1 MSSHWQSRWALW
13 SHAAEA
19 ENTRLNWS
27 RSMYKGAWMIH
38 CPSCICHKKLNLR
51 NFVFNHLWRPRISRT
66 VRKWGRVLWDCR
78 AYACAYACHSF
89 LENIWLWS
97 RFCTHTH
104 RSAKTIREI
113 QFPGC
118 CAWFWPICTVIC
130 TENTSLLLRCS
141 GWCYFIPRTLYIPA
155 LKQQLIWPDKTELQC
170 PEHRY
175 YLIKI
180 KPVCHTFV
188 PSWHLSTK
196 KSVVCV
202 CLCFGTF

>member
-104 RSAKTIREI
+104 TQECKNHQRDTIPRLLCLI
-113 QFPGC
+113 LTNLHSHLHWKHLTPS
-118 CAWFWPICTVIC
+118 P
-130 TENTSLLLRCS
+130 LLRLMLFHTSYPLYSCS
-141 GWCYFIPRTLYIPA
+141 
-155 LKQQLIWPDKTELQC
+155 KTAANMT
-170 PEHRY
+170 R
-175 YLIKI
+175 
-180 KPVCHTFV
+180 
-188 PSWHLSTK
+188 
-196 KSVVCV
+196 
-202 CLCFGTF
+202 